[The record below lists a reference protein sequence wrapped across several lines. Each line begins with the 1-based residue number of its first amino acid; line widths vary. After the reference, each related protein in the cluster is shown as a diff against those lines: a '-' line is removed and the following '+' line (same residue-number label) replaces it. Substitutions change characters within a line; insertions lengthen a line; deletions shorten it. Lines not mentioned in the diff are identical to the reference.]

1 MLESSR
7 KYRRLTARVRIPVL
21 LVLALVLAAC
31 GSGGATDTTAASEEP
46 AATDAAPDTTE
57 ASTETTEGSTE
68 TTEGATETTEGGEEP
83 AGDLP
88 VVRLSALNGGL
99 TGVAL
104 TAIEENGFD
113 EANGFTGEFFYN
125 DADASGQFFLQ
136 GNSDIAFDYDAI
148 GAAIAR
154 TEGLNVSVFY
164 PLLNNNNCI
173 LVPEGSEH
181 TSPEDLVGLNVGHF
195 GADSGTTTSFTIVL
209 NELFGINPLE
219 DYNLVE
225 TGPPALVE
233 LLQDGEVE
241 AIFNFVPHS
250 SRAMVQ
256 VPAECMFGPLH
267 SVVEELP
274 GSAFSHLSAMAAYDE
289 WLDENE
295 ELALSVMAAWD
306 DAYEWITEDPTR
318 ITVEPFTSLLGQDD
332 QEVLDLIAQQV
343 PEIPIFTNDWSPEV
357 QSSVEAWIDL
367 AAEQD
372 VLIDENPG
380 DVVRSLGD

>member
-1 MLESSR
+1 MKRSIID
-7 KYRRLTARVRIPVL
+7 RVGIPL
-21 LVLALVLAAC
+21 ALVLAFALAAC
-31 GSGGATDTTAASEEP
+31 GSGGATDTTAGSDEP
-46 AATDAAPDTTE
+46 EVTDAAPDTTE
-57 ASTETTEGSTE
+57 AATDTTEAGTD
-68 TTEGATETTEGGEEP
+68 TTEAATDTTAGEEP

-154 TEGLNVSVFY
+154 TEGLDVSVFY

-181 TSPEDLVGLNVGHF
+181 DSPEDLVGLNVGHF
-195 GADSGTTTSFTIVL
+195 GADSGTTTSFAIVL

-267 SVVEELP
+267 TVVQDMP
-274 GSAFSHLSAMAAYDE
+274 GEAFSHLSAMAAYDE

-295 ELALSVMAAWD
+295 ELAQSVMAAWD

-318 ITVEPFTSLLGQDD
+318 ITGEPYISLLGQDD
-332 QEVLDLIAQQV
+332 EAVLELIAQQV
-343 PEIPIFTNDWSPEV
+343 PDIPIFTNDWSPEV
-357 QSSVEAWIDL
+357 QASVEAWVDL

-372 VLIDENPG
+372 VLIEENPG
-380 DVVRSLGD
+380 GVVRSIGS